1 MPTDEDADGI
11 QIKSIIVYLKKQAW
25 LVKKKFNLTVMQAIH
40 HCCYWCLMKCCAMV
54 EIYSYQLRV
63 IKGV

>member
-25 LVKKKFNLTVMQAIH
+25 SVKKKV
-40 HCCYWCLMKCCAMV
+40 
-54 EIYSYQLRV
+54 
-63 IKGV
+63 